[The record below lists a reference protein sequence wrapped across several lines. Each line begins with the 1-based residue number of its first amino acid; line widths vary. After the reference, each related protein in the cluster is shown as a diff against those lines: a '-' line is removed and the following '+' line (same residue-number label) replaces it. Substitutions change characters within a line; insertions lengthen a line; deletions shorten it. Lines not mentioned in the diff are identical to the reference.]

1 MAKKQ
6 TVKKSRRRL
15 KRSIRRSLAA
25 VLMITAIGVAAVPV
39 PENYA
44 EDGNN
49 PSAKAVTDLHNMTG
63 FKYEPGE
70 DHDVDLDV
78 SIDLNS
84 KKDKTVDELLK
95 DDKVKTSYAITDI
108 GGGVLNLCWQ
118 FMYYEVPDPSS
129 GTPSGVICKYNKQF
143 YSDETELALKPT
155 AKYFTIEE
163 KHFNDYF
170 AGTLND
176 ADNEFKKSMDNDPT
190 QEVQFNYDTFLND
203 NQTAK
208 NIKAYF
214 EKYFKQAY
222 DAKVAEFQA
231 YKAALEN
238 PSVTTKPDEPKA
250 LGDIP
255 SESLSGEQRLQYFCE
270 HHKTLKTIGT
280 GYTLRSVNDSRPD
293 RPDYSKGIVYVVN
306 VTGGSEPLDQYTS
319 DNAGFLVE
327 EKTDRLMCAIG
338 AGAFQDVTNVVNM
351 TIPDQIGYIGDEA
364 FANAALLESIKIGNT
379 AHIGNR
385 AFKDCVKLEKV
396 DINQGTRQIGQE
408 CFSNTLISEIKLPVT
423 IKEIGYGAFSN
434 CGKLTTVDLNS
445 IGQDCTIGDYAFYNC
460 SELKDVSMADAKIT
474 SIGEGAF
481 AAETGSQ
488 PMGFILPRSM
498 SGSKSVGNYMFAGRS
513 GLEYVIF
520 PKDLGRTESKSA
532 TIPSEVFHGCV
543 NLKYVEFP
551 SDPQND
557 PHACGFV
564 DYTPGSYD
572 KDGNIVEAG
581 LFTDVINQDFYVKG
595 PKMNTNAE
603 PALPRVSTWDAVT
616 AVSKTVPYLY
626 IENGSEYYEVSDGI
640 YLQCINDK
648 GILTSCTLKP
658 KASLSGYDGRLDIP
672 STVGNTK
679 VVGIAEG
686 CFSDP
691 KLNAA
696 VTYLKIEDNSITSIA
711 DGVFQASADEN
722 DKQWKNLEKVYIGN
736 SVEAIGKDAFKN
748 CSALIDV
755 TFSSPLAGHEAFK
768 IGADAFK
775 TGSDE
780 LTFHGDIAK
789 GYAPFDWAMDPNN
802 VIDSHKGEKSQGIRV
817 CYKSMAPYYLT
828 VMYNPIT
835 EMVTMVDYPKR
846 DQMSKI
852 LSDVYADE
860 LDAYKA
866 DTYEEYR
873 EQYLYALYADDDYNS
888 YRTDFAMAWQAAST
902 NEEKEALYHSD
913 LYGPWINEQW
923 VADQSSGSG
932 TGTPGGDDGAS
943 AGEVLSDWL
952 FAPIIAYAD
961 DEVKLSPYYDVYEY
975 DIMGNAEANDVY
987 RPSTPEED
995 YLRTAVKNIEVPD
1008 GVESIDVYGYIN
1020 NLMVDRTKK
1029 YEGKETNTNNYRTYF
1044 RLRWDKET
1052 HAMYTTSPQ
1061 DENENTEIEPGLF
1074 SGYYV
1079 DYKNGSDAEKY
1090 KRGNDTIL
1098 SVKLNSVKYL
1108 PAYAFDS
1115 CENLLTV
1122 DIGNALMDIG
1132 TAPFRGCRS
1141 MQSITDNEK
1150 YKCEN
1155 GIIYSQNADGSY
1167 MIEECLPGRGTK
1179 VGASIISVSDD
1190 PKLSEVSTIKPGAF
1204 EECDDITQV
1213 SFGSK
1218 GTAGLAQIPKDCFKN
1233 CDNLQTVELPKS
1245 VNDIDTGAFAGLNN
1259 LRLLTIYGKEVKISG
1274 TAFEEKQTQTTVRT
1288 YKDSA
1293 VVRYVKEYGDVYG
1306 LQIPREDSDDW
1317 LGEQWMVT
1325 FLGPDYKVLQDL
1337 KDKKDEKPLE
1347 NPQYVEDGKTVI
1359 EPQAPTQEGW
1369 TFNKWVGMNG
1379 IEVDAD
1385 IYEDTTFYAKGYSND
1400 GMVDGKWVVEFYDS
1414 IDGKKIGPTQY
1425 IENGKDAIVP
1435 GPPVHTGY
1443 TFDKWSDATTNIQ
1456 GNKSILALY
1465 KPATV
1470 PNTSGNTTNTSNNTT
1485 NTSGNTTNNSGNT
1498 TTTSNT
1504 TSNTSSS
1511 KQSSSSTS
1519 SSSSTTSSS
1528 TASSSTTSSAAEAGL
1543 YTVTVIGGSG
1553 SGSYAAGTT
1562 VQITANTPAA
1572 GSVFSKWVTDSQ
1584 GVSLASVSTTPTT
1597 FTMPSNNVTITAE
1610 YTTGTTPA
1618 TTPASTGG
1626 TGGGGNGG
1634 GGGGSTTGDG
1644 NTRVDITKPGMSNKD
1659 LATAN
1664 VNGSTDNFVV
1674 KITETDEATKAV
1686 VDALTGKYG
1695 SLENILYYAMD
1706 ISLYDS
1712 TGTVKITDTSGLSV
1726 DITIPIPDALVAYG
1740 GNNMAGAVVNGNQLE
1755 SLNES
1760 FTTINGIPCIRFTAT
1775 HFSPY
1780 TVYVDTGNLT
1790 EGLLD
1795 TTPKTGDPI
1804 HPKWFLSMGLACLSI
1819 ILFMKKDKKVKVK
1832 TA

>member
-1 MAKKQ
+1 MAKTK

-44 EDGNN
+44 EDGSN
-49 PSAKAVTDLHNMTG
+49 PSVKAAADLHNMKE
-63 FKYEPGE
+63 FKYESDPKN
-70 DHDVDLDV
+70 DVVLDA

-84 KKDKTVDELLK
+84 KKGKTVEELLA
-95 DDKVKTSYAITDI
+95 DSDVKTSYAITDI
-108 GGGVLNLCWQ
+108 GGGLLNLSWQ
-118 FMYYEVPDPSS
+118 FMYYKAKDPSS
-129 GTPSGVICKYNKQF
+129 GQPSGVICKYNKQF

-163 KHFNDYF
+163 SHFNDYF
-170 AGTLND
+170 AGTLNSGSSQ
-176 ADNEFKKSMDNDPT
+176 FKNTMDNNPT
-190 QEVQFNYDTFLND
+190 AEVEFNYDTFLND

-231 YKAALEN
+231 YKTAMEN
-238 PSVTTKPDEPKA
+238 PSVIDKPAGPPKA
-250 LGDIP
+250 LTDIP

-270 HHKTLKTIGT
+270 HHKTLKSIGT

-293 RPDYSKGIVYVVN
+293 KPADSKGVVYVVN
-306 VTGGSEPLDQYTS
+306 VTDGSEPLEPYTS
-319 DNAGFLVE
+319 DKAGFLVE
-327 EKTDRLMCAIG
+327 EKTEFLMCAIG

-488 PMGFILPRSM
+488 PMGFTLPRSM
-498 SGSKSVGNYMFAGRS
+498 SGTKSIGNYMFAGRS
-513 GLEYVIF
+513 GLQYVIF
-520 PKDLGRTESKSA
+520 PKDLGRTVSKQAS
-532 TIPSEVFHGCV
+532 IPSEVFHGCI

-551 SDPQND
+551 NDPQND

-572 KDGNIVEAG
+572 EDGNIIAAG
-581 LFTDVINQDFYVKG
+581 LFTDVINPDFYVKG
-595 PKMNTNAE
+595 PKLNTDAE
-603 PALPRVSTWDAVT
+603 AAYPRKSTWDAVT

-626 IENGSEYYEVSDGI
+626 IENGSEFYEVSDGI
-640 YLQCINDK
+640 YLQCINDA
-648 GILTSCTLKP
+648 GILTSCVLKP
-658 KASLSGYDGRLDIP
+658 GASLSGYNGRLDIP

-679 VVGIAEG
+679 VIGIAEG

-711 DGVFQASADEN
+711 DGVFQASADEK
-722 DKQWKNLEKVYIGN
+722 DQQWKKLEKVYIGN
-736 SVEAIGKDAFKN
+736 SVELIGKDAFKN
-748 CSALIDV
+748 CSALVDV

-789 GYAPFDWAMDPNN
+789 GYAPFDWAMDPGN

-860 LDAYKA
+860 LAAYKA

-873 EQYLYALYADDDYNS
+873 EQYLYALYADSDYDG
-888 YRTDFAMAWQAAST
+888 YRTDFAMAWQAAGT

-923 VADQSSGSG
+923 VANQSSGGG
-932 TGTPGGDDGAS
+932 TAPGGGTVSGGDGAS
-943 AGEVLSDWL
+943 AAGAFNWL
-952 FAPIIAYAD
+952 FDPIIAYAD

-1020 NLMVDRTKK
+1020 NLNSDGSR

-1052 HAMYTTSPQ
+1052 REMYTAIPQ
-1061 DENENTEIEPGLF
+1061 DENENTEIMPGLF

-1079 DYKNGSDAEKY
+1079 DYKNDSDSEKF
-1090 KRGNDTIL
+1090 KRGNDTIQ

-1108 PAYAFDS
+1108 PPYAFDS
-1115 CENLLTV
+1115 CENLLSV
-1122 DIGNALMDIG
+1122 EIGDALMDIG

-1141 MQSITDNEK
+1141 MQSITDNGK

-1274 TAFEEKQTQTTVRT
+1274 TAFEDKDTQTTVRT
-1288 YKDSA
+1288 YRDSA
-1293 VVRYVKEYGDVYG
+1293 VVRYVKEYGQEYG

-1337 KDKKDEKPLE
+1337 KDKKDGNALE
-1347 NPQYVEDGKTVI
+1347 NPQYVENGKSAI
-1359 EPQAPTQEGW
+1359 EPQAPVQDGW
-1369 TFNKWVGMNG
+1369 TFDKWVGTNG
-1379 IEVDAD
+1379 VEIDAD

-1400 GMVDGKWVVEFYDS
+1400 GMVGGKWVVEFYDS
-1414 IDGKKIGPTQY
+1414 IGAAKIGPTQY

-1443 TFDKWSDATTNIQ
+1443 IFDKWSASATNIQ
-1456 GNKSILALY
+1456 GNTTIVAWY

-1485 NTSGNTTNNSGNT
+1485 NTSGNTTNNSNNTTNTSGNT
-1498 TTTSNT
+1498 
-1504 TSNTSSS
+1504 TSSS

-1528 TASSSTTSSAAEAGL
+1528 TASTSTTSSAAAAGL

-1610 YTTGTTPA
+1610 YTTAATPSA
-1618 TTPASTGG
+1618 TPASTGG
-1626 TGGGGNGG
+1626 TSGGGNGG
-1634 GGGGSTTGDG
+1634 GGSATGNG
-1644 NTRVDITKPGMSNKD
+1644 TTRVDITKPGMSNKD

-1755 SLNES
+1755 SLNEN

-1790 EGLLD
+1790 EGMLD

-1804 HPKWFLSMGLACLSI
+1804 HPKWFLSLGLACLSI